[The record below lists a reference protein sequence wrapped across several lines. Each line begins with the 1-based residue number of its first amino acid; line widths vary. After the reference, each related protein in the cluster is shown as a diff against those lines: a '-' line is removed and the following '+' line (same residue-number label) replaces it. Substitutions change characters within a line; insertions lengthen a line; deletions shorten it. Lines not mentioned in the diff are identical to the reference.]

1 VDAEQ
6 WRGPEDWALVVVGF
20 FLVAVVLCTLIAWA
34 HKGRHRR
41 D

>member
-1 VDAEQ
+1 MDD
-6 WRGPEDWALVVVGF
+6 WKGPEDWALVVVGF
-20 FLVAVVLCTLIAWA
+20 FVFATVLCVLISWA